1 MFCLDINLAS
11 EYSFPYRGM
20 KWKKVGNNGGGDV
33 FRGIYDA
40 IIDTKGRTSLPAR
53 LREALVESFGDERF
67 FITNSKPVWLP
78 DGTPSSGL
86 ALYPFNNWVEIE
98 QRVTS
103 SATEGL
109 TSAELDAVQRW
120 VIAPAVECT
129 ADKLGRFLVP
139 PHLRKTAELERDI
152 VFIGLSTKTEIWSQ
166 AQWGKVRL
174 QDVQNFPVN
183 SSTLTKLRL

>member
-1 MFCLDINLAS
+1 M
-11 EYSFPYRGM
+11 
-20 KWKKVGNNGGGDV
+20 

-53 LREALVESFGDERF
+53 LRDGLVRTFGDERF
-67 FITNSKPVWLP
+67 FITNSKPVFLP
-78 DGTPSSGL
+78 DGSHSSGL
-86 ALYPFNNWVEIE
+86 ALYPYNDWLEIE
-98 QRVTS
+98 RQVTS

-120 VIAPAVECT
+120 ILAPAVECT

-139 PHLRKTAELERDI
+139 PHLRKTADLERDI
-152 VFIGLSTKTEIWSQ
+152 VFIGLFTKTEIWSQ
-166 AQWGKVRL
+166 AQWSKVRL

>member
-1 MFCLDINLAS
+1 MGLF
-11 EYSFPYRGM
+11 
-20 KWKKVGNNGGGDV
+20 GGFDV

-53 LREALVESFGDERF
+53 LRDELLDSFKDERF
-67 FITNSKPVWLP
+67 FITNSQPVWLP
-78 DGTPSSGL
+78 DGTRTSGL
-86 ALYPFNNWVEIE
+86 ALHPYNNFLEIE
-98 QRVTS
+98 QQITS

-120 VIAPAVECT
+120 ILAPAIECS

-139 PHLRKTAELERDI
+139 PHLRKSGELERDI
-152 VFIGLSTKTEIWSQ
+152 VFVGLSTKTEIWCR
-166 AQWGKVRL
+166 AQWTKVRL

>member
-1 MFCLDINLAS
+1 M
-11 EYSFPYRGM
+11 
-20 KWKKVGNNGGGDV
+20 

-40 IIDTKGRTSLPAR
+40 IIDAKGRTSLPAR
-53 LREALVESFGDERF
+53 LRDGLVESFGDDRF
-67 FITNSKPVWLP
+67 FITNTKPVWLP
-78 DGTPSSGL
+78 DGSHASGL
-86 ALYPFNNWVEIE
+86 ALYPFNNWLEIE
-98 QRVTS
+98 HQVTS
-103 SATEGL
+103 SAADGL

-120 VIAPAVECT
+120 VLAPAVECS

-166 AQWGKVRL
+166 AEWHKVRL

-183 SSTLTKLRL
+183 SSALTKLRL

>member
-1 MFCLDINLAS
+1 M
-11 EYSFPYRGM
+11 
-20 KWKKVGNNGGGDV
+20 

-53 LREALVESFGDERF
+53 LRESLVESFGDERF

-78 DGTPSSGL
+78 DGTHSSGL

-109 TSAELDAVQRW
+109 TPAELDAVQRW
-120 VIAPAVECT
+120 VLAPAVECT

-183 SSTLTKLRL
+183 SSTLTRLRL

>member
-1 MFCLDINLAS
+1 M
-11 EYSFPYRGM
+11 
-20 KWKKVGNNGGGDV
+20 

-53 LREALVESFGDERF
+53 LREGLVEFFGDERF
-67 FITNSKPVWLP
+67 FVTNSKPVRLP
-78 DGTPSSGL
+78 DGAHSSGL
-86 ALYPFNNWVEIE
+86 ALYPFNSWLEIE
-98 QRVTS
+98 RQVMS
-103 SATEGL
+103 DATDGL

-120 VIAPAVECT
+120 VIAPAVECV
-129 ADKLGRFLVP
+129 ADKLGRFLIP

-152 VFIGLSTKTEIWSQ
+152 IFISLSSKIEIWSMEE
-166 AQWGKVRL
+166 WSKVRL

>member
-1 MFCLDINLAS
+1 
-11 EYSFPYRGM
+11 
-20 KWKKVGNNGGGDV
+20 V

-53 LREALVESFGDERF
+53 LREGLVEFFGDERF
-67 FITNSKPVWLP
+67 FVTNSKPVRLP
-78 DGTPSSGL
+78 DGAHSSGL
-86 ALYPFNNWVEIE
+86 ALYPFNSWLEIE
-98 QRVTS
+98 RQVMS
-103 SATEGL
+103 DATDGL

-120 VIAPAVECT
+120 VIAPAVECV
-129 ADKLGRFLVP
+129 ADKLGRFLIP

-152 VFIGLSTKTEIWSQ
+152 IFISLSSKIEIWSMEE
-166 AQWGKVRL
+166 WSKVRL